1 MELKKGRDYSLK
13 NGCISLTH
21 NGKKTITEI
30 EKTTGVLEIP
40 EGVIEIPDRFLTPS
54 MLKKLVLPDSL
65 KIIGVS
71 AFENGEIDEIIGGK
85 NVEIIRKFAF
95 RSNILIKVYS
105 FKNLQKIE
113 FGAFHFNKLEDFY
126 FPNTLKVVE
135 ERAFLNNNLTKVD
148 LSKCKHLIIKEDAFS
163 ENRINELIVDESLIL
178 TESSFDYNELEKE
191 NIKGKALSLKYPN
204 IRKPVEYEDARPDN
218 SWEEKHFI
226 IENGAFVDLSKEGY
240 EKIEKSNNLT
250 FPEIHGVNKMRICF
264 SSLSEFRHICVKEV
278 YLSEGITEIGDYAFG
293 YLPVEKVHF
302 PKSLETIGVRAFEE
316 TEIISAKIEGNLKE
330 IGAGAFRESSIEA
343 VDIKD
348 TKVSEIPSYA
358 FFNCNIL
365 RKVKLPKN
373 LEHITESAFERTT
386 SLFSIK
392 FPKTLRNIGGNVF
405 LDAGLREV
413 EFEEDSEFQ
422 EFGCS
427 AFENCRISTIP
438 FEKMKYLEI
447 IGAYTFMRN
456 NLKKVHIKNAEMV
469 CSKSFGE
476 NYIEKI
482 KIENVD
488 ELSQLAF
495 SCNPI
500 EDCEISENVEFM
512 KEKWE

>member
-1 MELKKGRDYSLK
+1 MELKKGRDYQLNS
-13 NGCISLTH
+13 GCISLTH
-21 NGKKTITEI
+21 DGKRTVTEL

-40 EGVIEIPDRFLTPS
+40 EGIIEIPDSFLTPS

-95 RSNILIKVYS
+95 RSNILRKVCN
-105 FKNLQKIE
+105 FTNLQKIE

-126 FPNTLKVVE
+126 FPKTLKIVE

-148 LSKCKHLIIKEDAFS
+148 LSNCKHLIIKEDAFS

-178 TESSFDYNELEKE
+178 TEGSFNYNELEKE

-204 IRKPVEYEDARPDN
+204 IRKPVEYVDVEPDN

-226 IENGAFVDLSKEGY
+226 IENGAFIDLSKEGY

-250 FPEIHGVNKMRICF
+250 FPEIPGVDKMKISF
-264 SSLSEFRHICVKEV
+264 ASFPEFKYRSFKEV
-278 YLSEGITEIGDYAFG
+278 YLSEGITEICDYAFR
-293 YLPVEKVHF
+293 YLPIEKVHF
-302 PKSLETIGVRAFEE
+302 PKSLEIIGVRAFEE
-316 TEIISAKIEGNLKE
+316 TEIISVKIDGNLKE

-348 TKVSEIPSYA
+348 TKVSKIPSYA

-365 RKVKLPKN
+365 REVKLPKN
-373 LEHITESAFERTT
+373 LEHITEGAFERTT

-392 FPKTLRNIGGNVF
+392 FPKTLNKIGGSAF

-413 EFEEDSEFQ
+413 EFEENSE
-422 EFGCS
+422 C
-427 AFENCRISTIP
+427 
-438 FEKMKYLEI
+438 
-447 IGAYTFMRN
+447 
-456 NLKKVHIKNAEMV
+456 
-469 CSKSFGE
+469 
-476 NYIEKI
+476 
-482 KIENVD
+482 
-488 ELSQLAF
+488 
-495 SCNPI
+495 
-500 EDCEISENVEFM
+500 
-512 KEKWE
+512 

>member
-1 MELKKGRDYSLK
+1 MELKKGRDYTIV
-13 NGCISLTH
+13 NGCISLKEE
-21 NGKKTITEI
+21 GKKVIEEI
-30 EKTTGVLEIP
+30 EQTTGILEIP
-40 EGVIEIPDRFLTPS
+40 EGIIVIPGSFVEGVKLRKLILPS
-54 MLKKLVLPDSL
+54 SL
-65 KIIGVS
+65 ETIGDS
-71 AFENGEIDEIIGGK
+71 AFATTGLEEIIGGE
-85 NVEIIRKFAF
+85 NVRDIRDFAF
-95 RSNILIKVYS
+95 AYNNLKKVYS
-105 FKNLQKIE
+105 LKNLEKIS
-113 FGAFHFNKLEDFY
+113 GSAFYFNKIKEFY
-126 FPNTLKVVE
+126 FPKSLELIDEK
-135 ERAFLNNNLTKVD
+135 AFLNNNLTKVD

-163 ENRINELIVDESLIL
+163 ENRINELIVDETLIL
-178 TESSFDYNELEKE
+178 TESSFNYNELEKE
-191 NIKGKALSLKYPN
+191 NIKGKALPLKYSN
-204 IRKPVEYEDARPDN
+204 IRKPVKYRDARPDN

-226 IENGAFVDLSKEGY
+226 IENGAFIDLSKEGY

-250 FPEIHGVNKMRICF
+250 FPKISGVDKMKICF
-264 SSLSEFRHICVKEV
+264 SALPKFRHRCFKEV
-278 YLSEGITEIGDYAFG
+278 YLSEGITEICNYAFR

-302 PKSLETIGVRAFEE
+302 PDSLEVIGVRAFEE
-316 TEIISAKIEGNLKE
+316 TEIISVKIEGNLKE

-358 FFNCNIL
+358 FFDCDIL
-365 RKVKLPKN
+365 REVKLPKN

-392 FPKTLRNIGGNVF
+392 FPKTLNRIGGNAF

-413 EFEEDSEFQ
+413 EFEENSECQ

-427 AFENCRISTIP
+427 AFENCKISNIP

-447 IGAYTFMRN
+447 IGGYAFMRN
-456 NLKKVHIKNAEMV
+456 NLEKVHIKNAEMI
-469 CSKSFGE
+469 CGKSFGE
-476 NYIEKI
+476 NYIKKI

-512 KEKWE
+512 EEKRE